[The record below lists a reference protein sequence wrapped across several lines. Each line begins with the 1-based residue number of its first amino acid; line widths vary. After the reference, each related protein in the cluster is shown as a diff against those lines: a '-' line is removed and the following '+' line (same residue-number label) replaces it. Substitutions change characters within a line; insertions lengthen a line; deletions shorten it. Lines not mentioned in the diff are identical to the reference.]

1 MEKDI
6 FKTKPD
12 FINAQ
17 GTEFW
22 LDKFSTY
29 YAKKKGLKNTKVFY
43 LKDKKGYKTRVII
56 KDGKYGDE
64 SQSLEGIGIK
74 IDLLAFL
81 EKEKNANI

>member
-12 FINAQ
+12 LINIE
-17 GTEFW
+17 GTNFW
-22 LDKFSTY
+22 LDRSSTN

-43 LKDKKGYKTRVII
+43 LKDRKGYKTRVII
-56 KDGKYGDE
+56 KDGKYEGED
-64 SQSLEGIGIK
+64 QTIDGIGIK

-81 EKEKNANI
+81 EKK